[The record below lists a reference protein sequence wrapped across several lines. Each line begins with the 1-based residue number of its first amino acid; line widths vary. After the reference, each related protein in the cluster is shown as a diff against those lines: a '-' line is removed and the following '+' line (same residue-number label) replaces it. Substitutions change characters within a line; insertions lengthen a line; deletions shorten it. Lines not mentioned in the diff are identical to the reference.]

1 MVQWYT
7 KSSFQR
13 IDVEY
18 IYTMDVPL
26 CVCINIISYM
36 ILTKRTGKIGEEVEE
51 GKGWANIYNP

>member
-51 GKGWANIYNP
+51 GKG

>member
-18 IYTMDVPL
+18 IGIHSTYTMEVPL
-26 CVCINIISYM
+26 CVCFNIISCM
-36 ILTKRTGKIGEEVEE
+36 ILTKRTGKIGEEE
-51 GKGWANIYNP
+51 GKG

>member
-26 CVCINIISYM
+26 SVCVCINIISYM

-51 GKGWANIYNP
+51 GKG